1 MLFGGVKCEGGL
13 HGGGG
18 GPNLDNVTLCRA
30 RSLGFWLL
38 RQPLP
43 ASMAGARAVAV
54 ATPAA
59 PARAGGRMSSSA
71 PRRSSLF
78 RVSCRYRPRV
88 TASGPAATRSGAA
101 RGRARLSSRDPADA
115 ETDADAGRVL
125 KVGASS
131 PAGFSCLVL
140 TLDWLVSSHV

>member
-1 MLFGGVKCEGGL
+1 
-13 HGGGG
+13 
-18 GPNLDNVTLCRA
+18 
-30 RSLGFWLL
+30 
-38 RQPLP
+38 
-43 ASMAGARAVAV
+43 MAGARAVAV
-54 ATPAA
+54 AGAA

-88 TASGPAATRSGAA
+88 ATRSGAA

>member
-1 MLFGGVKCEGGL
+1 
-13 HGGGG
+13 
-18 GPNLDNVTLCRA
+18 
-30 RSLGFWLL
+30 
-38 RQPLP
+38 
-43 ASMAGARAVAV
+43 MAGARVVAG

-59 PARAGGRMSSSA
+59 PPRAAGPMSNSA
-71 PRRSSLF
+71 QRRSSLF

-88 TASGPAATRSGAA
+88 ATRSGAA

-115 ETDADAGRVL
+115 ETEADAGRVL